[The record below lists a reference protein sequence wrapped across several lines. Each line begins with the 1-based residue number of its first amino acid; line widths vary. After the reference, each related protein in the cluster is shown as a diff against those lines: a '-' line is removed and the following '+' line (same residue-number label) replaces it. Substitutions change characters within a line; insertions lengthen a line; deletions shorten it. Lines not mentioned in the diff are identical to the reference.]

1 MHANTRGAPD
11 PPVPVTL
18 NDGAAMDWTTLDPT
32 SFCSDQHHGQHNT
45 SLQKTPVNQLAFT
58 IPFYSPAPRP
68 DQGGIGKVFVR
79 EPVFDPQAHKGVVE
93 MIRLAGLGHL
103 PIQPALLPA
112 RVAGIARF
120 RSVVERIE
128 QKVEEI
134 VDEGR
139 EVLEHLRGHWSDEDD
154 ESDPGTP
161 RNVVTLRFAP
171 GELQRL
177 QLKVALNKEEP
188 LGAVH
193 VFDVV
198 QLNQDGTRGGFR
210 LATINTPAE

>member
-1 MHANTRGAPD
+1 LHGSVWSNPFLEWGAYCIAQSTR
-11 PPVPVTL
+11 
-18 NDGAAMDWTTLDPT
+18 
-32 SFCSDQHHGQHNT
+32 
-45 SLQKTPVNQLAFT
+45 
-58 IPFYSPAPRP
+58 R
-68 DQGGIGKVFVR
+68 R
-79 EPVFDPQAHKGVVE
+79 EDRAVLYRREACGREH
-93 MIRLAGLGHL
+93 R
-103 PIQPALLPA
+103 
-112 RVAGIARF
+112 RVAETARKGTSRAYPVV
-120 RSVVERIE
+120 RSVVGRIE

-134 VDEGR
+134 VDEGC

-161 RNVVTLRFAP
+161 RNVVALRFAP

-177 QLKVALNKEEP
+177 QLKVALDKEEP

>member
-1 MHANTRGAPD
+1 MKP
-11 PPVPVTL
+11 
-18 NDGAAMDWTTLDPT
+18 
-32 SFCSDQHHGQHNT
+32 
-45 SLQKTPVNQLAFT
+45 
-58 IPFYSPAPRP
+58 
-68 DQGGIGKVFVR
+68 GKVFVR
-79 EPVFDPQAHKGVVE
+79 EPVFDPQAHRGVVE
-93 MIRLAGLGHL
+93 MIRLAGLDHL

-120 RSVVERIE
+120 RSAVERIE

-139 EVLEHLRGHWSDEDD
+139 EALKHLRGHWSDEDD
-154 ESDPGTP
+154 ESDPATP
-161 RNVVTLRFAP
+161 RNVVTLQLAR
-171 GELQRL
+171 GELKPL
-177 QLKVALNKEEP
+177 LLKVALDKDEP
-188 LGAVH
+188 LGVVH